1 MSGGLK
7 IRRGGRTSHS
17 SDLFCGID
25 VTVNMSVLAH
35 RADAV
40 TAPHPMSLRYRAGIT
55 KLDKSGQ
62 HRHAALFFKHSLHSV
77 TAALLVVNE
86 TVPVRIRLW
95 EPIFLIVRKA
105 KSRARGLQVHFTRC
119 ESGAHVHFSIG
130 YERASVLTWFG
141 TKKGPGQHRGIRPH
155 SKPM

>member
-86 TVPVRIRLW
+86 AVLVRIRLW
-95 EPIFLIVRKA
+95 EPTFQ
-105 KSRARGLQVHFTRC
+105 RAQGE
-119 ESGAHVHFSIG
+119 ESS
-130 YERASVLTWFG
+130 
-141 TKKGPGQHRGIRPH
+141 P
-155 SKPM
+155 